1 MHVNKKNELI
11 TWLLHIY
18 AYIYKD
24 MCNNKNQRK
33 KAIRFINDRQWKV
46 LKDGDLRWAEGKI
59 RGKESKQC
67 NCISFKIY

>member
-1 MHVNKKNELI
+1 
-11 TWLLHIY
+11 
-18 AYIYKD
+18 